1 MAKGIITL
9 GYTDYVLDLKE
20 VVTIAEIMG
29 RAERYESKYASGS
42 GSAHHIY
49 ENDSKEL
56 ATIKLISDDF
66 YRLAKLAGK
75 PADKA

>member
-9 GYTDYVLDLKE
+9 GYTDYVLDLKD
-20 VVTIAEIMG
+20 VVTISEIMG
-29 RAERYESKYASGS
+29 KAELYESKYASGS
-42 GSAHHIY
+42 GSTYHIY
-49 ENDSKEL
+49 ENSSKEL

-75 PADKA
+75 PADNA